1 MNLAMMQSKIA
12 KYCFAPFSKSDYVI
26 ALILAILTLILCAGQ
41 VNSGHHWG
49 DDFAGYIAQ
58 GIALAKGTSAQ
69 YIAENT
75 FMWEKTD
82 WVFGPKAYPWGF
94 PLLLAPIYKIFGFNL
109 VAFKS
114 VGIICYAL
122 FVGIFYIFCAN
133 RLPKI
138 YAIFGTL
145 FFALNPF
152 MIYFSANEIM
162 SDIPF
167 LLFGFVAL
175 IILARLFADSKIS
188 PSLADGEQRANH
200 TQKAPPLAGGV
211 GVGYSNAN
219 GKIDCHDSLR
229 ESRDDG
235 ISVTGGGICPYLIAI
250 FGGIFMLFSAMIR
263 INGLVILCALIT
275 MHGILLAKRFAPQIF
290 KARILTPFAKV
301 DSPYSWKIHAIPY
314 VIFIIGFA
322 IVSLTLSSGGSGHFS
337 ALANISPHI
346 MLRNLSVYLQFF
358 GTFFVVR
365 QAEFAS
371 IEGLYV
377 LQSLEREAFVIFLL
391 CVPLILVGIWAIL
404 RDTKNFSE
412 NLFYCIFM
420 VGFLV
425 VLFVWV
431 GFGFRLAYICLP
443 FLVFWGAKGTMWLNN
458 DTKKYLY
465 GKVMSA
471 ILLCVLVYFAFGGIL
486 QKDKITRDGVYST
499 EAVQMWDFIDK
510 NTPKNALIIFDK
522 PRALYLYAHRVGFG
536 TWNHKRLNEADF
548 VLCYNEWDKCI
559 GSESERMKRI
569 YMNYNFMLFKVIK

>member
-1 MNLAMMQSKIA
+1 
-12 KYCFAPFSKSDYVI
+12 
-26 ALILAILTLILCAGQ
+26 
-41 VNSGHHWG
+41 
-49 DDFAGYIAQ
+49 
-58 GIALAKGTSAQ
+58 
-69 YIAENT
+69 
-75 FMWEKTD
+75 
-82 WVFGPKAYPWGF
+82 
-94 PLLLAPIYKIFGFNL
+94 
-109 VAFKS
+109 
-114 VGIICYAL
+114 
-122 FVGIFYIFCAN
+122 
-133 RLPKI
+133 
-138 YAIFGTL
+138 
-145 FFALNPF
+145 
-152 MIYFSANEIM
+152 
-162 SDIPF
+162 
-167 LLFGFVAL
+167 
-175 IILARLFADSKIS
+175 
-188 PSLADGEQRANH
+188 
-200 TQKAPPLAGGV
+200 
-211 GVGYSNAN
+211 
-219 GKIDCHDSLR
+219 
-229 ESRDDG
+229 
-235 ISVTGGGICPYLIAI
+235 
-250 FGGIFMLFSAMIR
+250 MLFSAMIR
-263 INGLVILCALIT
+263 INGLVILCALIA

-290 KARILTPFAKV
+290 KTRILTPFAKV

-314 VIFIIGFA
+314 IIFAFGFTA
-322 IVSLTLSSGGSGHFS
+322 ISLTFSSGGSGHFS

-391 CVPLILVGIWAIL
+391 CVPLILVGIWASL
-404 RDTKNFSE
+404 RDAKNFSE

-458 DTKKYLY
+458 GTKKYLY
-465 GKVMSA
+465 GKVMSV

-536 TWNHKRLNEADF
+536 AWNHKRLNEADF

-569 YMNYNFMLFKVIK
+569 YMNHNFMLFKVIK

>member
-1 MNLAMMQSKIA
+1 M
-12 KYCFAPFSKSDYVI
+12 
-26 ALILAILTLILCAGQ
+26 TLILCVVQ

-69 YIAENT
+69 YIAENA

-138 YAIFGTL
+138 YAVFGTL

-175 IILARLFADSKIS
+175 IILAKLFGE
-188 PSLADGEQRANH
+188 SLPYSATVRRNH
-200 TQKAPPLAGGV
+200 HFRHCDIEAR
-211 GVGYSNAN
+211 SNPQA
-219 GKIDCHDSLR
+219 IDCHDSLR
-229 ESRDDG
+229 ESRNYRN
-235 ISVTGGGICPYLIAI
+235 SEMGGGICRYA
-250 FGGIFMLFSAMIR
+250 
-263 INGLVILCALIT
+263 

-290 KARILTPFAKV
+290 KARILTLFAKI
-301 DSPYSWKIHAIPY
+301 DSPYPPHIHAIPY

-322 IVSLTLSSGGSGHFS
+322 IVSLALSSGGSGHFS

-391 CVPLILVGIWAIL
+391 CVPLILVGIWASL
-404 RDTKNFSE
+404 RDAKNFSE

-458 DTKKYLY
+458 GTKKYLY
-465 GKVMSA
+465 GKVMRA

-569 YMNYNFMLFKVIK
+569 YMNHNFMLFKVIK

>member
-12 KYCFAPFSKSDYVI
+12 KYCFAPFSKSDYAI
-26 ALILAILTLILCAGQ
+26 ALILAILTLILCAVQ

-58 GIALAKGTSAQ
+58 GIALSKGTSAQ

-138 YAIFGTL
+138 YAVFGTL

-188 PSLADGEQRANH
+188 PSLADGKQRANH

-229 ESRDDG
+229 ESRNDG
-235 ISVTGGGICPYLIAI
+235 ISVTGGDL
-250 FGGIFMLFSAMIR
+250 
-263 INGLVILCALIT
+263 
-275 MHGILLAKRFAPQIF
+275 
-290 KARILTPFAKV
+290 
-301 DSPYSWKIHAIPY
+301 
-314 VIFIIGFA
+314 
-322 IVSLTLSSGGSGHFS
+322 SLS
-337 ALANISPHI
+337 N
-346 MLRNLSVYLQFF
+346 
-358 GTFFVVR
+358 
-365 QAEFAS
+365 
-371 IEGLYV
+371 
-377 LQSLEREAFVIFLL
+377 
-391 CVPLILVGIWAIL
+391 C
-404 RDTKNFSE
+404 D
-412 NLFYCIFM
+412 
-420 VGFLV
+420 
-425 VLFVWV
+425 
-431 GFGFRLAYICLP
+431 
-443 FLVFWGAKGTMWLNN
+443 FWWN
-458 DTKKYLY
+458 
-465 GKVMSA
+465 
-471 ILLCVLVYFAFGGIL
+471 
-486 QKDKITRDGVYST
+486 
-499 EAVQMWDFIDK
+499 
-510 NTPKNALIIFDK
+510 
-522 PRALYLYAHRVGFG
+522 LYAF
-536 TWNHKRLNEADF
+536 
-548 VLCYNEWDKCI
+548 
-559 GSESERMKRI
+559 
-569 YMNYNFMLFKVIK
+569 

>member
-1 MNLAMMQSKIA
+1 MNLARMQSKIA
-12 KYCFAPFSKSDYVI
+12 KYCSAPFGRSDYAI
-26 ALILAILTLILCAGQ
+26 ALILAVLTLILCAVQ

-122 FVGIFYIFCAN
+122 FVGIFYIFCAK

-175 IILARLFADSKIS
+175 IILAKLFSKS
-188 PSLADGEQRANH
+188 THPLHHPSA
-200 TQKAPPLAGGV
+200 
-211 GVGYSNAN
+211 
-219 GKIDCHDSLR
+219 R
-229 ESRDDG
+229 EGQQSA

-263 INGLVILCALIT
+263 INGFVIVCALIA
-275 MHGILLAKRFAPQIF
+275 MHGILLAKRFVPQIF
-290 KARILTPFAKV
+290 KTRILTPFAKV

-314 VIFIIGFA
+314 IIFAFGFTA
-322 IVSLTLSSGGSGHFS
+322 ISLTLSSGGSGHFG

-391 CVPLILVGIWAIL
+391 CVPLILVGIWASL
-404 RDTKNFSE
+404 RDSKNFSE

-458 DTKKYLY
+458 GTKNIIY
-465 GKVMSA
+465 GKVMSV

-559 GSESERMKRI
+559 GSESERMKQI
-569 YMNYNFMLFKVIK
+569 YMNHNFMLFKVIK